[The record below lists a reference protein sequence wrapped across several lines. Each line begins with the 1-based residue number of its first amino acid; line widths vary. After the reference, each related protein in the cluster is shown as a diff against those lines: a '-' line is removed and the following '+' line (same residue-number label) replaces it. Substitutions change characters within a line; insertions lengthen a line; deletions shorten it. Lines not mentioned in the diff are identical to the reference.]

1 MSFIQIVL
9 AALLLLGP
17 LVAIHEFGHFWVAR
31 RFGIKV
37 LTFSIGFG
45 PALLKWRGKDGVL
58 YQFAAIPLGGF
69 VRMADEREGEVP
81 EADIPRAFNR
91 QPPLVRMAVVAAG
104 PLINILFAIFLFW
117 ILYLPKSEQ
126 INTRIWQIEPN
137 SPAAIVGLQVGD
149 LITAV
154 DSQSTLDWEKL
165 NYALIERM
173 GETGTIAL
181 TVNHAGHDKTYKL
194 PIHQFLRTSGAD
206 PLVQLGFYPYQPKID
221 AVVGEVQEDGAG
233 AKQGLQVGDRFVSID
248 GKPVLDWLTLTRFI
262 HEHPEQSLTVVV
274 LRKGV
279 EQTLKLTPAS
289 KRDDFGVKMGLLGIY
304 PHIDKTQNYQIP
316 AEYKQIIQHNPL
328 SALVLAAQKTWDLSA
343 LTVTSFWKML
353 SGLIGLN
360 NISGPITIAKVAGH
374 TAHMGWQAFIG
385 FMAVMSVSLGIL
397 NLMPIPILDGGQFVY
412 YTIEAII
419 GRPVPVRFQ
428 QVGLRIGLAMLGM
441 LMIVA
446 IYNDLTRLF

>member
-1 MSFIQIVL
+1 MSFIQIVI

-81 EADIPRAFNR
+81 EEDIPRAFNR

-104 PLINILFAIFLFW
+104 PLINLLFAIFLFW
-117 ILYLPKSEQ
+117 ILYLPQSEQ
-126 INTRIWQIEPN
+126 INTRIWQIEPH
-137 SPAAIVGLQVGD
+137 SPAAIAGLQVGD
-149 LITAV
+149 LITGV
-154 DSQSTLDWEKL
+154 DGKSALDWEKL

-181 TVNHAGHDKTYKL
+181 TVNHVGHDTTYQL
-194 PIHQFLRTSGAD
+194 PIQHFLRTSGAD
-206 PLVQLGFYPYQPKID
+206 PLAQLGFYPYQPKID
-221 AVVGEVQEDGAG
+221 PVLGEVQADGAG

-248 GKPVLDWLTLTRFI
+248 GQPVTDWLTLTRFI
-262 HEHPEQSLTVVV
+262 HAHPEQTLSVVIE
-274 LRKGV
+274 RKGT
-279 EQTLKLTPAS
+279 EQILKLTPAA
-289 KRDDFGVKMGLLGIY
+289 KHDDFGVKMGLLGIY
-304 PHIDKTQNYQIP
+304 PHVDKTQSYQIP
-316 AEYKQIIQHNPL
+316 AEYKQIIQHDPL
-328 SALVLAAQKTWDLSA
+328 TALSLAVQKTWNISA
-343 LTVTSFWKML
+343 LTVTSFGKML

-374 TAHMGWQAFIG
+374 TADMGWQAFLG

-412 YTIEAII
+412 FSIEAII
-419 GRPVPVRFQ
+419 GRPVPERYQ
-428 QVGLRIGLAMLGM
+428 QFGLRIGLAMLGM

-446 IYNDLTRLF
+446 IFNDLTRLF

>member
-1 MSFIQIVL
+1 MSFFQIVL

-45 PALLKWRGKDGVL
+45 PALLKRRGKDGVL

-81 EADIPRAFNR
+81 EEDIPRAFNR

-104 PLINILFAIFLFW
+104 PLINLLFAIFLFW
-117 ILYLPKSEQ
+117 ILYLPQSEQ
-126 INTRIWQIEPN
+126 INTRIWQVEPN
-137 SPAAIVGLQVGD
+137 SPAAIAGVQVGD

-154 DSQSTLDWEKL
+154 DGRSTLDWEKL

-173 GETGTIAL
+173 GETGQVAL
-181 TVNHAGHDKTYKL
+181 TVNHLGHDTTYQL
-194 PIHQFLRTSGAD
+194 PIKNFLRTSGAD
-206 PLVQLGFYPYQPKID
+206 PLAQLGFYPYQPKID
-221 AVVGEVQEDGAG
+221 AVVGEIQADGAG
-233 AKQGLQVGDRFVSID
+233 AKQGLQVGDRFVSIN
-248 GKPVLDWLTLTRFI
+248 GSPVKDWLSLTRFI
-262 HEHPEQSLTVVV
+262 HAHPEQTLSVVV
-274 LRKGV
+274 ERKGA
-279 EQTLKLTPAS
+279 EQVLKLTPAA
-289 KRDDFGVKMGLLGIY
+289 KHDDFGMKVGLLGIF
-304 PHIDKTQNYQIP
+304 PQVDKNQTYQIP
-316 AEYKQIIQHNPL
+316 VEYKQIIQHDPL
-328 SALVLAAQKTWDLSA
+328 TALSLAIQKTWNLSA
-343 LTVTSFWKML
+343 LTLTSFWKML

-374 TAHMGWQAFIG
+374 TAHMGWQAFVG

-397 NLMPIPILDGGQFVY
+397 NLLPIPILDGGQFVY
-412 YTIEAII
+412 FAIEAII
-419 GRPVPVRFQ
+419 GRPVPERFQ
-428 QVGLRIGLAMLGM
+428 QVGLRVGLAMLGM

-446 IYNDLTRLF
+446 IFNDLTRLF

>member
-1 MSFIQIVL
+1 MSFIQIVF

-58 YQFAAIPLGGF
+58 YQFAMIPLGGF

-81 EADIPRAFNR
+81 EVDIPRAFNR

-104 PLINILFAIFLFW
+104 PLINLLFAIILFW

-126 INTRIWQIEPN
+126 INTRIWQIEPH
-137 SPAAIVGLQVGD
+137 SPAAIAGLQVGD
-149 LITAV
+149 LITGV
-154 DSQSTLDWEKL
+154 DGQSTTVWEKL

-173 GETGTIAL
+173 GDTGTIAL
-181 TVNHAGHDKTYKL
+181 TVDHLGQDVTYQL
-194 PIHQFLRTSGAD
+194 PIQHFLRTSGAD
-206 PLVQLGFYPYQPKID
+206 PLVQLGFYPYQPTID
-221 AVVGEVQEDGAG
+221 AVIGEVQKDGAG
-233 AKQGLQVGDRFVSID
+233 AKQGLQVGDRFISID
-248 GKPVLDWLTLTRFI
+248 DKPVIDWLTLSRFI
-262 HEHPEQSLTVVV
+262 HAHPEQVLSVVIE
-274 LRKGV
+274 RNGT
-279 EQTLKLTPAS
+279 EQLLKLTPAA
-289 KRDDFGVKMGLLGIY
+289 KRDDFGVKVGLLGIF
-304 PHIDKTQNYQIP
+304 PHIDKTQSYQIP
-316 AEYKQIIQHNPL
+316 AEYKQIIQHDPL
-328 SALVLAAQKTWDLSA
+328 TALYLAVQKTWNISA
-343 LTVTSFWKML
+343 LTVTSFGKML

-374 TAHMGWQAFIG
+374 TAHMGWQAFVG

-412 YTIEAII
+412 FTIEAIF
-419 GRPVPVRFQ
+419 GRPVPERFQ
-428 QVGLRIGLAMLGM
+428 QFGLRIGLAMLGM
-441 LMIVA
+441 LMIIA

>member
-1 MSFIQIVL
+1 MSFIQIVF

-45 PALLKWRGKDGVL
+45 PALLKWHGKDGVL

-104 PLINILFAIFLFW
+104 PLINLLFAIFLFW
-117 ILYLPKSEQ
+117 ILYLPQSEQ
-126 INTRIWQIEPN
+126 INTRIWQVEPN
-137 SPAAIVGLQVGD
+137 SPAAIAGLQRGD

-154 DSQSTLDWEKL
+154 DGRSTLEWEKL

-181 TVNHAGHDKTYKL
+181 SVSHAGHDATYQL
-194 PIHQFLRTSGAD
+194 PIKNFLHANGAD
-206 PLVQLGFYPYQPKID
+206 PLAQLGFYPYQPKID
-221 AVVGEVQEDGAG
+221 AVIGEVVPDAAG
-233 AKQGLQVGDRFVSID
+233 AKQGLQVGDRFVSVD
-248 GKPVLDWLTLTRFI
+248 GVLISDWLSLTRVI
-262 HEHPEQSLTVVV
+262 HSHADQVLSVVIE
-274 LRKGV
+274 RKGL

-289 KRDDFGVKMGLLGIY
+289 KRDDFGVKMGLLGIL
-304 PHIDKTQNYQIP
+304 PKIDKAQNYQIP
-316 AEYKQIIQHNPL
+316 AEYKQIIQHDPL
-328 SALVLAAQKTWDLSA
+328 TALSLAVQKTWNLSA

-374 TAHMGWQAFIG
+374 TAHIGWQAFIG

-412 YTIEAII
+412 FTIEAIM
-419 GRPVPVRFQ
+419 GRPVPERFQ
-428 QVGLRIGLAMLGM
+428 QFGLRIGLAMLGV
-441 LMIVA
+441 LMVIA
-446 IYNDLTRLF
+446 LFNDLTRLF

>member
-1 MSFIQIVL
+1 MSFIQIVI

-81 EADIPRAFNR
+81 EADLPRAFNR

-104 PLINILFAIFLFW
+104 PLINLLFAVFLFW
-117 ILYLPKSEQ
+117 ILYLPQSEQ
-126 INTRIWQIEPN
+126 INTRIWQIEPH
-137 SPAAIVGLQVGD
+137 SPAAKAGLQVGD
-149 LITAV
+149 LITSV
-154 DSQSTLDWEKL
+154 DGKSALDWEKL

-181 TVNHAGHDKTYKL
+181 TVHHVGHDKTFQL
-194 PIHQFLRTSGAD
+194 PIQHFLRTSGAD
-206 PLVQLGFYPYQPKID
+206 PLGQLGFYLYQPKIE
-221 AVVGEVQEDGAG
+221 AVLGEVQADGAG

-248 GKPVLDWLTLTRFI
+248 GQPVTDWLTLTRFI
-262 HEHPEQSLTVVV
+262 HAHPEQTLSVVIE
-274 LRKGV
+274 RKGA
-279 EQTLKLTPAS
+279 QQILKLTPAA
-289 KRDDFGVKMGLLGIY
+289 KHDDFGVKMGLLGIF
-304 PHIDKTQNYQIP
+304 PQVDKTQSYPVP
-316 AEYKQIIQHNPL
+316 AEYKQIIQHDPL
-328 SALVLAAQKTWDLSA
+328 TAFSLAVQKTWNISA
-343 LTVTSFWKML
+343 LTVTSFGKML

-374 TAHMGWQAFIG
+374 TADMGWQAFIG

-397 NLMPIPILDGGQFVY
+397 NLMPIPVLDGGQFVY
-412 YTIEAII
+412 FAIEAIF
-419 GRPVPVRFQ
+419 GRPVPERVQ
-428 QVGLRIGLAMLGM
+428 QFGFRIGLAMLGM

-446 IYNDLTRLF
+446 IFNDLTRLF